1 MIDGTNVIDKT
12 PNEHSIINHLTM
24 IDTLKNSADK
34 EKAQFTRCC
43 HLNDTHLVCLRAPWM
58 DIFVEANQPKKRLR
72 EDYN

>member
-34 EKAQFTRCC
+34 RKCTVHQMLSSQWYASCLPPFTMDGYICWGKSAKEKT
-43 HLNDTHLVCLRAPWM
+43 
-58 DIFVEANQPKKRLR
+58 KRRL
-72 EDYN
+72 